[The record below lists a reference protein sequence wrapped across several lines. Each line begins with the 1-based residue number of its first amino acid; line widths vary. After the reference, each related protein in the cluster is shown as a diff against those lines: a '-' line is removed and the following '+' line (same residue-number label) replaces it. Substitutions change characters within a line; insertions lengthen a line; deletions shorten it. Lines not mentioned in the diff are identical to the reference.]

1 MKEIPDFQKLW
12 DSYANGEA
20 DEVKK
25 QIGGAV
31 DRDWITNTCTIRIS
45 RSFNYAGSPIPV
57 SYTFKNKNW
66 PDKLNTV
73 KGGDGK
79 RYAYRVAEFRKYL
92 EEVYGPPTVKH
103 TNPGNGGDVPESF
116 KDKKGVIC
124 FDVRGWSD
132 ATGHFD
138 LWDGSAC
145 AHGEYFGKAKSVFL
159 WCPKTNWQV
168 VRPAGGTEREG
179 QPVVTVSPQ

>member
-12 DSYANGEA
+12 DSYASGDA
-20 DEVKK
+20 AEVKK
-25 QIGGAV
+25 QIGGQV

-45 RSFNYAGSPIPV
+45 RSFNYAGSEIPV
-57 SYTFKNKNW
+57 SYTFKNKSF
-66 PDKLNTV
+66 PERLNTV

-79 RYAYRVAEFRKYL
+79 RYAYRVKEFKKYL
-92 EEVYGPPTVKH
+92 IEVFGQPTVSAH
-103 TNPGNGGDVPESF
+103 NPGGIPDSF
-116 KDKKGVIC
+116 KDKKGVVC
-124 FDVRGWSD
+124 FEFSVSADSSY
-132 ATGHFD
+132 TGHFD
-138 LWDGSAC
+138 LWNGSEC
-145 AHGEYFGKAKSVFL
+145 INHEYFSSARDAFL